1 MPDMTRRDIANISA
15 GAAIVGNAL
24 LPRRATA
31 AIFEQN
37 STGAGTVDVTGHVM
51 PIDGGW
57 TAR

>member
-15 GAAIVGNAL
+15 GATIAGSAL

-37 STGAGTVDVTGHVM
+37 STGARTVD
-51 PIDGGW
+51 IQRIIEW
-57 TAR
+57 EF